1 MIYKIFNFES
11 IREYLDMNSTFV
23 TNSKK
28 MSFKIYTKTGD
39 KGTTALIGGTRI
51 PKSHIRIEAY
61 GTVDELNSWIGIV
74 RDSSKSNDLNLFL
87 KQIQDRLFTLGST
100 LATDPEKNTK
110 MALPDLHVEDIDLL
124 EQAIDEMDKTLPE
137 LKNFVL
143 PGGNLASSHCHVA
156 RCVCRRAERICV
168 GMQEH
173 QEPVPEIVIQYLNRL
188 SDYLFMLSR
197 HLLYANNGEENVW
210 HAR

>member
-1 MIYKIFNFES
+1 
-11 IREYLDMNSTFV
+11 
-23 TNSKK
+23 

-61 GTVDELNSWIGIV
+61 GTVDELNSWIGII
-74 RDSSKSNDLNLFL
+74 RDMAKNDDLNFFL
-87 KQIQDRLFTLGST
+87 KKIQYRLFTLGSS
-100 LATDPEKNTK
+100 LACDPLKDTK
-110 MALPDLHVEDIDLL
+110 MEIPDLIEDDILVL
-124 EQAIDEMDKTLPE
+124 EKAMDEMDKKLIP

-143 PGGNLASSHCHVA
+143 PGGDIVASHCHVA

-168 GMQEH
+168 SMQENN
-173 QEPVPEIVIQYLNRL
+173 EFVADIVVKYLNRL

-197 HLLYANNGEENVW
+197 HILYTNKGEETLWKN
-210 HAR
+210 RD